1 MLDVWSIYCIM
12 TCFHQTLTGIQGQ
25 NCLLNFDIEA
35 FRVAWMWPEMEEG
48 SLTLTAKTFEPLWSQ
63 ICGFPVK
70 ATGWGNMLLQYY
82 VFQVTSAVSL
92 GCVAWCC
99 MEAISYPGLTQ
110 GKSITPS
117 ALGQALAPQGKKY
130 PLPPMI
136 TSPHL
141 ILPHP
146 HLFVSIPGLAFC
158 LPLRQFNTHH
168 ATLNVYLPLA
178 FIHSPFLTVSAIWGH
193 IHICFR
199 INFMSVSAQSD
210 RTH

>member
-25 NCLLNFDIEA
+25 TCLLNFDIEA

-48 SLTLTAKTFEPLWSQ
+48 GLTLTAKTFERLWSQ

-110 GKSITPS
+110 GKSITLS

-141 ILPHP
+141 NYLPFLLLASFYLTHTSLSQYLAW
-146 HLFVSIPGLAFC
+146 LFVSLSD
-158 LPLRQFNTHH
+158 N
-168 ATLNVYLPLA
+168 
-178 FIHSPFLTVSAIWGH
+178 LT
-193 IHICFR
+193 
-199 INFMSVSAQSD
+199 
-210 RTH
+210 RTMLH